1 VSVSNREHI
10 EMQIRYERRLREAD
24 DRRYAEVGLARAE
37 ALKIKEAGDAKALEL
52 ARQIQDYKDT
62 KANELREQI
71 SRERGAYV
79 SQDQFKPIAD
89 YVASQQGGSKV
100 WMYVAG
106 LAWAAGM
113 ILFAWVLR
121 A

>member
-1 VSVSNREHI
+1 LAF
-10 EMQIRYERRLREAD
+10 ERDLRESN
-24 DRRYAEVGLARAE
+24 DRRYAEVNAAKAE
-37 ALKIKEAGDAKALEL
+37 ALKIKEAGDAKALDL
-52 ARQIQDYKDT
+52 AREIQDYKDK

-106 LAWAAGM
+106 AAWAVA
-113 ILFAWVLR
+113 LVVFTWLLR
-121 A
+121 GGVS